1 MPKWLKISLK
11 VLAGLILL
19 VVILVVGTMLYV
31 TYNKDKVLKMVSSE
45 LNQSLDGQV
54 TIGDLRPQFFKRFPQ
69 FSLELKNV
77 TIRDRKFAEHHHTL
91 LDAKEFYV
99 SLNALS
105 LISGKASINRV
116 DIEDASADLYTDSTG
131 YTNVSI
137 FGKSNKKTKKSSG
150 KGGPPPELQLFNFTG
165 LELKIDDR
173 KNRKLFYF
181 RVNSLDGHMDSPD
194 TGWKAGF
201 HMDVMAKSMS
211 FNTKRGSFIKNKVV
225 SGDFSA
231 AGNDDGRITLNSDG
245 LNIGPNVFK
254 LDAVFGANKRPADFA
269 IHLTCDQISWRQASQ
284 LVADNIKQK
293 LDEFDISKPL
303 AVTARISGSFGGGDP
318 FLYITA
324 KVRDSRVNT
333 PALVLDNC
341 SFNGIFTNNY
351 ENGKGFTDDNS
362 VIRLINLTASYK
374 HVPFSID
381 TGSIINLNKTI
392 ATGNLRANFP
402 VADLNTLT
410 GSRIAR
416 FGKGA
421 ASVYLKYKG
430 DVVNYQLNKPYVAG
444 YINIK
449 NADITYV
456 PEKLKLVNS
465 SLSLNFT
472 KSDLVLRNIRLQSGR
487 SVITMEGRVK
497 NFMNLYYDDP
507 EKMLLTWQI
516 RSPQLYLGEFLGFLS
531 GAPAESAATKK
542 KPTANSGNA
551 LDQLSNV
558 LEKGSA
564 EMHLDVARL
573 NYFKFLATDVH
584 ADLLTSEDAV
594 MIKNV
599 GLKHAGGFLRLNGA
613 IQKGSDLNKL
623 SLKTVISHVDVSEF
637 FNSFDNFGLSDFT
650 SENLKGYLSAKTDIT
665 AGVTDDGHI
674 VKNSIKGTLDV
685 NLQDGALV
693 NFKPIYSIG
702 KFAFPFRDLKN
713 IRVRELN
720 ARFDVNGDMIKIYP
734 LKFSS
739 SAINMD
745 VAGVYGLSKGTDLAI
760 DVPLRN
766 PKKDTTITDPEKLE
780 KKRYKGIVLHLQAK
794 ADSTGKIKVGLH
806 KDDKKDGK

>member
-11 VLAGLILL
+11 VFAGLILL
-19 VVILVVGTMLYV
+19 VFILIVGVMLYV
-31 TYNKDKVLKMVSSE
+31 TYNKDKVLKMVSAE
-45 LNQSLDGQV
+45 LNQNLDGQV
-54 TIGDLRPQFFKRFPQ
+54 TIGDLRPQFFKGFPQ

-77 TIRDRKFAEHHHTL
+77 IIRDRKFAEHHHTL

-105 LISGKASINRV
+105 LITGKASIKRI
-116 DIEDASADLYTDSTG
+116 DIQDASADLYTDSTG
-131 YTNVSI
+131 YSNLNI
-137 FGKSNKKTKKSSG
+137 FSKNTKKPKKSPG
-150 KGGPPPELQLFNFTG
+150 KGGPPPELQLFSFTG
-165 LELKIDDR
+165 LELRIDDR
-173 KNRKLFYF
+173 LKKKLFFF
-181 RVNSLDGHMDSPD
+181 RVNSLNGRMDSPD
-194 TGWKAGF
+194 TGWKSDF
-201 HMDVMAKSMS
+201 HLDVMAKSMA
-211 FNTKRGSFIKNKVV
+211 FNTERGSFIKDKTIT
-225 SGDFSA
+225 GDFSA
-231 AGNDDGRITLNSDG
+231 AGNDDGRIDLKSDV
-245 LNIGPNVFK
+245 LNIGPNIFK
-254 LDAVFGANKRPADFA
+254 LDAVFGANKHPADFA

-284 LVADNIKQK
+284 LVAANIKNK
-293 LDEFDISKPL
+293 LDEYDISKPI
-303 AVTARISGSFGGGDP
+303 AITARISGSFGGGGDP

-324 KVRDSRVNT
+324 KVSESKVTT
-333 PALVLDNC
+333 PAVILDNC

-351 ENGKGFTDDNS
+351 QNGKGFTDDNS
-362 VIRLINLTASYK
+362 VIHLVKLTGSYRQ
-374 HVPFSID
+374 VPFSID

-402 VADLNTLT
+402 VSDLNQLM
-410 GSRIAR
+410 GRNIAH
-416 FGKGA
+416 FGKGLA
-421 ASVYLKYKG
+421 DVYLKYRG
-430 DVVNYQLNKPYVAG
+430 DVVNYQLNKPYVEG

-456 PEKLKLVNS
+456 PDKLKLVNS
-465 SLSLNFT
+465 SLSLNFI
-472 KSDLVLRNIRLQSGR
+472 KSDLVLKNIRLQSGR
-487 SVITMEGRVK
+487 SVVTMEGRVK

-516 RSPQLYLGEFLGFLS
+516 SSPQLYLGEFLSFFS
-531 GAPAESAATKK
+531 GGTARPTAKK
-542 KPTANSGNA
+542 KPAANSGNA
-551 LDQLSNV
+551 IDQLSNV

-564 EMHLDVARL
+564 EMHLNVARL

-599 GLKHAGGFLRLNGA
+599 GLKHAGGFLKLSGA

-623 SLKTVISHVDVSEF
+623 SLKTTISHVDVSEF
-637 FNSFDNFGLSDFT
+637 FSAFDNFGLRDFT
-650 SENLKGYLSAKTDIT
+650 AENLKGYLSAKTQIT

-674 VKNSIKGTLDV
+674 VKNSINGSLDV
-685 NLQDGALV
+685 NLQDGALI
-693 NFKPIYSIG
+693 NFKPIYSVG

-713 IRVRELN
+713 IRIKELN
-720 ARFDVNGDMIKIYP
+720 ARFDVNGDMIRIYP
-734 LKFSS
+734 LKLSS

-745 VAGVYGLSKGTDLAI
+745 VAGVYDLSKGTDLSI

-766 PKKDTTITDPEKLE
+766 PKKDTTITDQEKLD

-806 KDDKKDGK
+806 KDSKKESK